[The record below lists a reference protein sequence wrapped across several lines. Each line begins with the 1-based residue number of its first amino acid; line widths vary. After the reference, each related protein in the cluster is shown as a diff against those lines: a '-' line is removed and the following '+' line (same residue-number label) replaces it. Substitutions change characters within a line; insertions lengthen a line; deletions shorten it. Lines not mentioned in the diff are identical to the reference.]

1 MDFLRNLFNRGE
13 ARTPKTLKNSLLKHF
28 PKAKNVE
35 WSRYNELYEAMFYDE
50 EVEKIARFDQNGKL
64 VECRINTSFT
74 EIPSFVKSNIEPDY
88 EIMSCIVVYA
98 SDNMNYELI
107 VRNSE
112 LIRYSLLMDSLGHK
126 IRLERL

>member
-1 MDFLRNLFNRGE
+1 MDFLTKIFKRAE
-13 ARTPKTLKNSLLKHF
+13 TRTPKLVKNSLLKHF
-28 PKAKNVE
+28 PEAKNVE
-35 WSRYNELYEAMFYDE
+35 WGRYSDLFEAMFYDE
-50 EVEKIARFDQNGKL
+50 DVEKIARFDQNGKL
-64 VECRINTSFT
+64 VECRINASFT
-74 EIPSFVKSNIEPDY
+74 DIPSFVKSNIEHDY

-98 SDNMNYELI
+98 SDSMNYELI